1 MLKRNKIDTSS
12 PCPVETLCC
21 TWRILSIPNYYDN
34 CLFCDQTDDAVNLH
48 RCKTLSLDKRV
59 RKMAQGLVD
68 TKLLAKLNEGDMS
81 ATEAKYLQDYTM
93 PIVITTQKN
102 LLKIVLRKLVEV
114 YFVI

>member
-68 TKLLAKLNEGDMS
+68 TKLLAKLSEGDMS
-81 ATEAKYLQDYTM
+81 ATEAKYLPDYTM

>member
-68 TKLLAKLNEGDMS
+68 TKLLAKLSEGDMS
-81 ATEAKYLQDYTM
+81 ATEVKYLQDYTM

>member
-68 TKLLAKLNEGDMS
+68 TKLLAKLSEGDMS
-81 ATEAKYLQDYTM
+81 ATEAKYLPDYTM

-114 YFVI
+114 YFVT

>member
-68 TKLLAKLNEGDMS
+68 TKLLAKLSEGDMS
-81 ATEAKYLQDYTM
+81 ATEAKYLPDYTM

-102 LLKIVLRKLVEV
+102 LLKMVLRKLVEV